1 MGGAPATFVL
11 DSSPLRESIRV
22 TKDPVYVQA
31 EELQGLEDILQKV
44 TCRGAREW
52 VGGWGKRPF
61 HFLFYFIFNT
71 HTHNI

>member
-52 VGGWGKRPF
+52 VGGIGAIYGCLLTNLSSLP
-61 HFLFYFIFNT
+61 L
-71 HTHNI
+71 